1 MRAMPAARPAAEDC
15 ADPYWITGSW
25 WQRGPELTARHG
37 VKSIPTRKRPGVVT
51 SIIV

>member
-1 MRAMPAARPAAEDC
+1 MWAIRAALPAAEDW
-15 ADPYWITGSW
+15 AVPYWMIGSW

-37 VKSIPTRKRPGVVT
+37 EKSMPTLKRPGVVT